1 MHTDSTPEAYPT
13 HPTALP
19 TRLGHWQVAAASVR
33 GTSHEKTGQPCQDAY
48 CWQHLPGDI
57 LVMAVADGAGSAALG
72 DVGATIAVQTAMDTL
87 CLQQNTPHWPASD
100 AAWHVLLTAA
110 LKAARAA
117 IEAEAQARAVKTRDL
132 ATTLIL
138 VVTTPHLVAVLQVGD
153 GAAVVDDGT
162 GTLMALT
169 TPQSGEYINETTFLT
184 SPEALQTAQGGVW
197 HGAPQHI
204 AAFSDGLQML
214 ALKMPAGSPHAPFFT
229 PLFHFMASMTEAA
242 DAQDQLAA
250 FLRSPRVRERTDD
263 DVTLLLAARRT
274 A

>member
-1 MHTDSTPEAYPT
+1 MHPDCTPEAYPN

-19 TRLGHWQVAAASVR
+19 TPLGRWQVAAASVR
-33 GTSHEKTGQPCQDAY
+33 GSSHEKTGQPCQDAY
-48 CWQHLPGDI
+48 CWQPLPGDI
-57 LVMAVADGAGSAALG
+57 LVMAVADGAGSAVLG
-72 DVGATIAVQTAMDTL
+72 DVGASIAVQTAIDTL
-87 CLQQNTPHWPASD
+87 CLQQNTPPGPASD
-100 AAWHVLLTAA
+100 AAWHGLLTAA
-110 LKAARAA
+110 IA
-117 IEAEAQARAVKTRDL
+117 AEAQARAVKTRDL

-153 GAAVVDDGT
+153 GAAVVGDGT

-184 SPEALQTAQGGVW
+184 SPAALQTAQGGVW
-197 HGAPQHI
+197 HGAPRHI

-229 PLFHFMASMTEAA
+229 PLFHFMATITEAA
-242 DAQDQLAA
+242 AAQDQLAA